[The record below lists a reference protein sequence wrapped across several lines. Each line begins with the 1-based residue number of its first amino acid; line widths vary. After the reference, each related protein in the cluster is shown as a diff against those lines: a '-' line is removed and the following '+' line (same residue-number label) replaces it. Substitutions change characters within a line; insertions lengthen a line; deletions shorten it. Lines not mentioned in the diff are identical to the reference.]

1 MIKKITKVHFSRY
14 WRTLAS
20 MASKVLDTVK
30 GKPALSEAIGKT
42 LQKSE
47 DTFTNLNDAITKL
60 RRNEFTIQLNEADEN
75 RDTLYR
81 ALVLRLESD
90 MLCYYDPQV
99 QQAAKELYEIVI
111 NNGKVLKRGAD
122 DESNQLANL
131 FRKFDERVESFRNTS
146 IESIY
151 NNLKNA
157 ESEFLAIQKKLYA
170 NHLDKKSIPNV
181 KDAAN
186 DLIDQ
191 FNERLIPR
199 LNTEAEENPGL
210 YDEEI
215 AMISHII
222 DKTEIVQ
229 RARIARND
237 ITDEPVEVNE
247 DKELQNTS
255 PELL

>member
-1 MIKKITKVHFSRY
+1 M
-14 WRTLAS
+14 
-20 MASKVLDTVK
+20 
-30 GKPALSEAIGKT
+30 
-42 LQKSE
+42 
-47 DTFTNLNDAITKL
+47 
-60 RRNEFTIQLNEADEN
+60 
-75 RDTLYR
+75 
-81 ALVLRLESD
+81 
-90 MLCYYDPQV
+90 
-99 QQAAKELYEIVI
+99 
-111 NNGKVLKRGAD
+111 KRGAD

-131 FRKFDERVESFRNTS
+131 FRKIDEKVESFRNTS

-170 NHLDKKSIPNV
+170 NHLDKKSIPNA

-199 LNTEAEENPGL
+199 LNTEADENPGL

-215 AMISHII
+215 AMINLII
-222 DKTEIVQ
+222 DKTEKVQ

-237 ITDEPVEVNE
+237 ATDEPVEITE
-247 DKELQNTS
+247 DKELQNT
-255 PELL
+255 P

>member
-1 MIKKITKVHFSRY
+1 
-14 WRTLAS
+14 
-20 MASKVLDTVK
+20 
-30 GKPALSEAIGKT
+30 
-42 LQKSE
+42 
-47 DTFTNLNDAITKL
+47 
-60 RRNEFTIQLNEADEN
+60 
-75 RDTLYR
+75 
-81 ALVLRLESD
+81 
-90 MLCYYDPQV
+90 MLCYYDPQL
-99 QQAAKELYEIVI
+99 QQTAKELYEIVE
-111 NNGKVLKRGAD
+111 NNGKALKRGAD

-131 FRKFDERVESFRNTS
+131 FRKIDEKVESFRNTS

-199 LNTEAEENPGL
+199 LNTEADENPGL
-210 YDEEI
+210 YDKEI
-215 AMISHII
+215 AMINLII
-222 DKTEIVQ
+222 DKTEKVQ

-237 ITDEPVEVNE
+237 TTDEPVEITE
-247 DKELQNTS
+247 DKELQNT
-255 PELL
+255 P

>member
-1 MIKKITKVHFSRY
+1 MIKKITKVLFSKY

-30 GKPALSEAIGKT
+30 GKPALAEAIGKT

-47 DTFTNLNDAITKL
+47 DTCTTLNDAITKL
-60 RRNEFTIQLNEADEN
+60 RRNEFTIQLNEADGN

-81 ALVLRLESD
+81 AFVMRLESD
-90 MLCYYDPQV
+90 MLCFYDPQL
-99 QQAAKELYEIVI
+99 QQTAKELYEIVE
-111 NNGKVLKRGAD
+111 NNGKALKRGAD

-131 FRKFDERVESFRNTS
+131 FRKIDEKVESFRNTS

-170 NHLDKKSIPNV
+170 YHLDKKSIPNA

-199 LNTEAEENPGL
+199 LNTEADENPGL

-215 AMISHII
+215 AMINLII
-222 DKTEIVQ
+222 DKTEKVQ

-237 ITDEPVEVNE
+237 ATDEPVEITE
-247 DKELQNTS
+247 DKELQNT
-255 PELL
+255 P